1 MINTDC
7 DAIDLIAYLE
17 GETDDETRRHLEA
30 CAACRER
37 LARYQRLTQ
46 AMIQSR
52 RVASISCPQ
61 RERTV
66 AAAAGESETDRLHLD
81 HCPACRELT
90 ADIAHVLADIDKKA
104 PVSTASL
111 PDGVLRM
118 VAQRKATWQAERF
131 KKVLDFQGVK
141 NGRKQDRMTQAFF
154 DSADDALP
162 KAAFPDDLAGD
173 RHSDDEEPEPS
184 D

>member
-1 MINTDC
+1 MTNTDC

-17 GETDDETRRHLEA
+17 DEPDDETRRHLEA
-30 CAACRER
+30 CAPCRER

-52 RVASISCPQ
+52 RIASISCPQ

-66 AAAAGESETDRLHLD
+66 AAAAGESETDRFHLD

-90 ADIAHVLADIDKKA
+90 ANIAHIVADIDNKA
-104 PVSTASL
+104 PVLAASL
-111 PDGVLRM
+111 PESVLRM
-118 VAQRKATWQAERF
+118 VAQRKAIWQAERF
-131 KKVLDFQGVK
+131 RKVLDFQGVK
-141 NGRKQDRMTQAFF
+141 NRRKQDRMTQAFF
-154 DSADDALP
+154 DEADDALP

-173 RHSDDEEPEPS
+173 KHSDDEEPEPS